1 MPFNHPRTLVWAHRG
16 ASAYAP
22 ENTLESFSL
31 AIDMKADGIELDVYL
46 TADGTLAV
54 HHDPTPERTTCGA
67 CKEIIRNTDFE
78 LLRKFDYNCGKEGF
92 SNVKIPTLSEVY
104 ALIEPSG
111 LTVNVELKAGGAGF
125 CAAVLDCAEKAGM
138 KNRVIYSSF
147 DHFLLGELL
156 SLDSSAKVAPLY
168 GFNMLLPWKY
178 GESFGASALHPHFGQ
193 IYALTDYITESHK
206 RGICVNP
213 WTVDDEGHMKR
224 LIELDCDALI
234 TNRPDVARNVL
245 GLN

>member
-1 MPFNHPRTLVWAHRG
+1 MPLHHNRTLIWAHRG

-67 CKEIIRNTDFE
+67 CKDMIRTSDFE
-78 LLRKFDYNCGKEGF
+78 VLRKFDYNCGKEGF
-92 SNVKIPTLSEVY
+92 SGIQIPTLNEVY
-104 ALIEPSG
+104 TLIRPSE
-111 LTVNVELKAGGAGF
+111 LTVNVELKAGGDGF
-125 CAAVLDCAEKAGM
+125 CRAVLDCAEKAGM
-138 KNRVIYSSF
+138 KDRVIYSSF
-147 DHFLLGELL
+147 DHFLLGEMLA
-156 SLDSSAKVAPLY
+156 LDNSVKVAPLY
-168 GFNMLLPWKY
+168 HFNMLLPWKY
-178 GESFGASALHPHFGQ
+178 GESFGAAALHPHFGQ
-193 IYALTDYITESHK
+193 IYALDAYVTEAHK

-213 WTVDDEGHMKR
+213 WTVDDEEHMKR
-224 LIELDCDALI
+224 LRDLDCDALI
-234 TNRPDVARNVL
+234 TNRPDVARTVL

>member
-1 MPFNHPRTLVWAHRG
+1 MPLNHSRTLVWAHRG

-22 ENTLESFSL
+22 ENTLEAFSL

-67 CKEIIRNTDFE
+67 CRDVILTSDFE
-78 LLRKFDYNCGKEGF
+78 KLRKFDYNCGREGF
-92 SNVKIPTLSEVY
+92 SGVRIPTLSEVY
-104 ALIEPSG
+104 ALMEPSG

-125 CAAVLDCAEKAGM
+125 CSAVLDCAEKAGM
-138 KNRVIYSSF
+138 RERVIYSSF

-156 SLDSSAKVAPLY
+156 ALDNTAKVAPLY
-168 GFNMLLPWKY
+168 SFNMLLPWKY
-178 GESFGASALHPHFGQ
+178 GESFGAAALHPHLMQ
-193 IYALTDYITESHK
+193 VYALADYVTEAHK

-213 WTVDDEGHMKR
+213 WTIDDEDNMKR
-224 LIELDCDALI
+224 LIALDCDALI
-234 TNRPDVARNVL
+234 TNRPDIARAVL
-245 GLN
+245 GLK